1 MRVRLYV
8 WFFGDGFMK
17 VQVRLF
23 AAARELVGSGSMVQ
37 ALPAQATVRDLVD
50 VLAETWSGLREMQ
63 LKFAVNSTYASP
75 ETVLC
80 DGDEVACIPPVG
92 GG

>member
-1 MRVRLYV
+1 
-8 WFFGDGFMK
+8 MK

-23 AAARELVGSGSMVQ
+23 AAARELVGSGSMMQV
-37 ALPAQATVRDLVD
+37 LPAQATVRDLVD
-50 VLAETWSGLREMQ
+50 ALLEAYPGLSEMR
-63 LKFAVNSTYASP
+63 LKFAVNSAYASLD
-75 ETVLC
+75 TALC

>member
-1 MRVRLYV
+1 
-8 WFFGDGFMK
+8 MK

-23 AAARELVGSGSMVQ
+23 AAARELVGSGAMAQV
-37 ALPAQATVRDLVD
+37 LPAQATMRDLVD
-50 VLAETWSGLREMQ
+50 VLFEAYPGLREMR
-63 LKFAVNSTYASP
+63 LKFAVNSAYASLD
-75 ETVLC
+75 TALR

>member
-1 MRVRLYV
+1 M
-8 WFFGDGFMK
+8 MK

-23 AAARELVGSGSMVQ
+23 AAVREWVGTGRIVHD
-37 ALPAQATVRDLVD
+37 LPDGATVRELAADLVRLYPA
-50 VLAETWSGLREMQ
+50 LAEMHLR
-63 LKFAVNSTYASP
+63 FAVNAAYVGE